1 MAAYYFM
8 TEEQWEKEKTYN
20 LTDDQFLIL
29 NQIEYKESKR
39 KAESLLRFLKKSI
52 MLGDGSWTIS
62 FTKFHKFYNDWV
74 NKHKKKRPSLKNI
87 SLTQLKFTVNRLR
100 DLGLL
105 IIEKNKK
112 TNIYKLPATE
122 NPTNNE
128 NSKPVENTCFEGEKS
143 KKITPMLSSSLLD
156 IDSNGNSKK
165 DFDSNKY
172 EKCTS
177 LVDVR
182 NKVRELLK
190 FKRVKSNWIKD
201 KVLIAITK
209 NFRNITKQFLESYIL
224 KTIDNFRKT
233 YYKNWAKYTRKQS
246 VHANF
251 TQREDYNWVELEEQL
266 LSHY

>member
-1 MAAYYFM
+1 
-8 TEEQWEKEKTYN
+8 
-20 LTDDQFLIL
+20 
-29 NQIEYKESKR
+29 
-39 KAESLLRFLKKSI
+39 
-52 MLGDGSWTIS
+52 
-62 FTKFHKFYNDWV
+62 
-74 NKHKKKRPSLKNI
+74 
-87 SLTQLKFTVNRLR
+87 
-100 DLGLL
+100 
-105 IIEKNKK
+105 
-112 TNIYKLPATE
+112 
-122 NPTNNE
+122 
-128 NSKPVENTCFEGEKS
+128 
-143 KKITPMLSSSLLD
+143 MLSGSLLD
-156 IDSNGNSKK
+156 IDSNSNSKK

-224 KTIDNFRKT
+224 KTIENFRKT
-233 YYKNWAKYTRKQS
+233 YYKNWVKYTKKQS

-251 TQREDYNWVELEEQL
+251 TQREDYNWIELEEQL

>member
-1 MAAYYFM
+1 MKNYKVNF
-8 TEEQWEKEKTYN
+8 TEQENNLFNTIEKENIRNSVMSLYAYLSGRAVNGSITFSYRPFLNKYN
-20 LTDDQFLIL
+20 RYHQKL
-29 NQIEYKESKR
+29 
-39 KAESLLRFLKKSI
+39 SL
-52 MLGDGSWTIS
+52 GT
-62 FTKFHKFYNDWV
+62 
-74 NKHKKKRPSLKNI
+74 LKNRI
-87 SLTQLKFTVNRLR
+87 NTLV
-100 DLGLL
+100 DLGLVTVV
-105 IIEKNKK
+105 KVKQAC
-112 TNIYKLPATE
+112 TYKLNSFLNSLKPIESTE
-122 NPTNNE
+122 NANVEECNEKLKYINNI
-128 NSKPVENTCFEGEKS
+128 NN
-143 KKITPMLSSSLLD
+143 ID
-156 IDSNGNSKK
+156 IDLYSNSNQE
-165 DFDSNKY
+165 FDSSKY

>member
-1 MAAYYFM
+1 
-8 TEEQWEKEKTYN
+8 
-20 LTDDQFLIL
+20 
-29 NQIEYKESKR
+29 
-39 KAESLLRFLKKSI
+39 
-52 MLGDGSWTIS
+52 
-62 FTKFHKFYNDWV
+62 
-74 NKHKKKRPSLKNI
+74 
-87 SLTQLKFTVNRLR
+87 
-100 DLGLL
+100 
-105 IIEKNKK
+105 
-112 TNIYKLPATE
+112 
-122 NPTNNE
+122 
-128 NSKPVENTCFEGEKS
+128 
-143 KKITPMLSSSLLD
+143 MLSGSLLD
-156 IDSNGNSKK
+156 IDSNSNSKK

-224 KTIDNFRKT
+224 KTIENFRKT
-233 YYKNWAKYTRKQS
+233 YYKNWAKYTKKQS

-251 TQREDYNWVELEEQL
+251 TQREDYNWIELEEQL